1 MDNPNKVYLLYIEG
15 KLESA
20 WYNEENMLSEY
31 QDLLDNGYTE
41 EEVYYKTCYINDFNE
56 QEII

>member
-41 EEVYYKTCYINDFNE
+41 KEVYYKTCYINDFNG
-56 QEII
+56 

>member
-1 MDNPNKVYLLYIEG
+1 MDNPNKVYLLYIED

-31 QDLLDNGYTE
+31 QDFLDNGYTE

-56 QEII
+56 YEII